1 MMDAGALI
9 PTELRHW
16 IKKGYVKG
24 NNKTYSRQGHQ
35 DELSKRMGKIGYK
48 MLGEGAYSGV
58 FEHPVV
64 KNKVI
69 KVTLSTKDGY
79 HRYVQWVL
87 TISKTLPPT
96 YRKHLPKIF
105 HTEIIK
111 NCRIT
116 VLEKLSGGWNVDDS
130 HLITEDFL
138 EYNALVDVLDEARQQ
153 FDLADDIKTNGNI
166 LYRRRTPVVTDPWS
180 HKE

>member
-1 MMDAGALI
+1 MEARALI
-9 PTELRHW
+9 PLELRGW

-24 NNKTYSRQGHQ
+24 NTRTYSKQRHQ
-35 DELSKRMGKIGYK
+35 DELSSRMTKIGYK

-64 KNKVI
+64 KDRVI

-79 HRYVQWVL
+79 HRYVEWVL
-87 TISKTLPPT
+87 TISKILPQK
-96 YRKHLPKIF
+96 YRKHLPKIY
-105 HTEIIK
+105 HTEVIK

-116 VLEKLSGGWNVDDS
+116 VLEKLSNGWKLDDS
-130 HLITEDFL
+130 DDIRYQFL
-138 EYNALVDVLDEARQQ
+138 RYNVLPDILDEARQQ
-153 FDLADDIKTNGNI
+153 FGLNNDITTGGNI

-180 HKE
+180 HSES